1 MSDIVPGFY
10 LDNYRGAN
18 NMKRDWNLVFIA
30 GLFEIGWV
38 VGLKHAYNIGTWVLT
53 AIAIY
58 MSMHLLIVATK
69 RLPVGTTYAVFTG
82 IGTAGTVIFEIAVF
96 GEPFKLMKVFLIL
109 LLLYGVIG
117 LKTITIETTD
127 EGENA

>member
-1 MSDIVPGFY
+1 
-10 LDNYRGAN
+10 
-18 NMKRDWNLVFIA
+18 MKRDWNLVFIA